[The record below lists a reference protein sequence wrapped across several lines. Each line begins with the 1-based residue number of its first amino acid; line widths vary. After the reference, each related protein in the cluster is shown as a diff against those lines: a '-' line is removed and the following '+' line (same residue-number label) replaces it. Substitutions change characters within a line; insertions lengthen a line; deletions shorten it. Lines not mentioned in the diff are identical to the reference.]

1 MNHRSSVIKRMA
13 VYFIMIELILLNVV
27 SLLIYRYTVIQEKAE
42 TTSREEAAER
52 SVEQIQT
59 VLDAAMQMTQNLAV
73 DSRLSQLAYHNY
85 LNEYERSKIIL
96 GLINNLNNM
105 RDLNPAIADVT
116 LSFPDDDLELSSS
129 SGYNN
134 QGTYTPP
141 AETEVKLT
149 EFLYYDEGIL
159 RMRIVYP
166 LITSVTGAQPD
177 YACEVTFDQD
187 FLDSYLISTGDNV
200 RDNGS
205 IVLLQPQKETQ
216 AIVYSNGNDKLS
228 RQVGFGNSSI
238 RIEGERYQAAYKKV
252 TGYPI
257 TLAVWRRVTTL
268 SRNMRITLFLIITL
282 FILSLLLILFLL
294 WRANRDVARP
304 LRKLV
309 SAFGKVS
316 DGDLST
322 RIQHEK
328 NDEFGYIY
336 DSFNDMTGRN
346 QQLIEDIKEQHHLL
360 QNAEL
365 AQLQAQID
373 PHFLYNS
380 FNIIKYMAAGEEYD
394 QINEFVSLLAEYYR
408 FINKEVR
415 QAIPLAAEVRH
426 METYVNIQQM
436 RFEGRIQADLGKL
449 PEQAQNFMVPKLI
462 LQPLVE
468 NSYKHGLHNKLENGI
483 ITVSYNLV
491 GDILTISV
499 EDNGGEMTSEK
510 LEEVKAHIY
519 DTGSESISHALANT
533 RRRLEL
539 AYGDPDLLEVSI
551 NEEQGLRV
559 KLTLDITKE
568 VTEL

>member
-27 SLLIYRYTVIQEKAE
+27 SLLIYRYAMIQEKAE
-42 TTSREEAAER
+42 TAAREEATER

-59 VLDAAMQMTQNLAV
+59 VIDAAMQMTENLAA

-85 LNEYERSKIIL
+85 LNEYDRSKIIL
-96 GLINNLNNM
+96 GLITNLNNM
-105 RDLNPAIADVT
+105 RDLNPAIAEVA

-129 SGYNN
+129 SGYNR
-134 QGTYTPP
+134 QGAYVPP

-149 EFLYYDEGIL
+149 EFLHYDDGVL
-159 RMRIVYP
+159 RIRIVYP
-166 LITSVTGAQPD
+166 LITSMTGAQPD

-187 FLDSYLISTGDNV
+187 FLDAYLISSGENV

-205 IVLLQPQKETQ
+205 IVLLQPQNETQ
-216 AIVYSNGNDKLS
+216 TIVYSEVSNKLS
-228 RQVGFGNSSI
+228 RQIGFGDKSFQI
-238 RIEGERYQAAYKKV
+238 DGERYQVSYKKV
-252 TGYPI
+252 SGYPI
-257 TLAVWRRVTTL
+257 TLAVWRRVTVL
-268 SRNMRITLFLIITL
+268 SRNMRITLFS
-282 FILSLLLILFLL
+282 FIAIFLLSVLLILFLL

-336 DSFNDMTGRN
+336 DSFNDMTSRN

-380 FNIIKYMAAGEEYD
+380 FNIIKFMAAGEEYE

-415 QAIPLAAEVRH
+415 QAIPLAAEARH

-436 RFEGRIQADLGKL
+436 RFEGRIQADVGKL

-468 NSYKHGLHNKLENGI
+468 NCYKHGLHNKLEDGV
-483 ITVSYNLV
+483 ITVRYALD
-491 GDILTISV
+491 GDTLTITV
-499 EDNGGEMTSEK
+499 EDNGGEMTQEK
-510 LEEVKAHIY
+510 LEEVKTHIY

-539 AYGDPDLLEVSI
+539 AYGDPDLLQVGI
-551 NEEQGLRV
+551 NEEQGLCVRLILD
-559 KLTLDITKE
+559 LTKQ
-568 VTEL
+568 VSEL